1 MKNLKVISRDGIMC
15 KIDEQG
21 SLNLTSHST
30 VAKAIDHFKSV
41 SITERFDGKEYF
53 LCLSVADVDLNKRF
67 VLSPNREQILMTI
80 GKLLEYVNS
89 EHCHLTLS

>member
-15 KIDEQG
+15 KIDEQE
-21 SLNLTSHST
+21 SLNLTSHGT
-30 VAKAIDHFKSV
+30 VAKAIDNVKSI
-41 SITERFDGKEYF
+41 SITERFDGKDYS

-67 VLSPNREQILMTI
+67 ILFSNREQILMTI

-89 EHCHLTLS
+89 EHCRLTLS